1 MVNLFSSE
9 VINFL
14 NECGQNS
21 QEKIAIE
28 ITTNKIE
35 GNNFIFLLYPYN
47 SYTETLLENSNA
59 KKKSLHIFEDLW
71 RTRTEIYKNK
81 IQSILGSNQTI
92 AARACQIVK
101 LDKIN
106 ADAFFNKNHLHQST
120 TAGHKYGL
128 IYKNKLVAAISF
140 SKSRVMTDG
149 QIYYRSYELIRFSN
163 QLGYTVT
170 GGLNKLLKH
179 FIEEKN
185 VQHLMTYID
194 LNWGDGKAFLDFGF
208 KENGQLLEIESYVD
222 PSTHQRSKENNLA
235 SNQQLLK
242 VPHLG
247 SKKLILDLRN
257 Y

>member
-1 MVNLFSSE
+1 MAKTFPSE
-9 VINFL
+9 VLNFINDCL
-14 NECGQNS
+14 
-21 QEKIAIE
+21 KISPKVIS
-28 ITTNKIE
+28 IKTTADKIE
-35 GNNFIFLLYPYN
+35 GENFILFLHPYS
-47 SYTETLLENSNA
+47 SYGETINDAPNTS
-59 KKKSLHIFEDLW
+59 KKTLHIFEDLW
-71 RTRTEIYKNK
+71 QSRTEIYKNK

-208 KENGQLLEIESYVD
+208 KENGQVLEIESYVD